1 LETTTSGHWAKLLRI
16 ATTIGLLGL
25 VLWFTP
31 LRATAG
37 VIRQANPWWLACA
50 IGTLS
55 FGMLVQVARWQLLL
69 DHSSVRFGQ
78 LLRIHLIG
86 TAAGFFL
93 PSSVAGDVVRTG
105 LLSREAGLLERSLIS
120 TLVSRLFGL
129 AALML
134 LAMAGAMLWPNPA
147 LRFAP
152 NRIAGIVAIASLA
165 CAYPAWRLWK
175 RVRRNHE
182 WWLAGPRWRKR
193 IHDGFEYLASL
204 RNPLLLGKVF
214 AYSLL
219 LQGCTLLS
227 GWMAFKS
234 LSAPVP
240 IAAAF
245 VFQSLLQLGSLAPL
259 TVGGI
264 GVREGLAMVLYH
276 GILQLPREQCL
287 AAMALGYV
295 ISTILCLPGIALFA
309 GLRQRPR

>member
-1 LETTTSGHWAKLLRI
+1 
-16 ATTIGLLGL
+16 
-25 VLWFTP
+25 
-31 LRATAG
+31 
-37 VIRQANPWWLACA
+37 
-50 IGTLS
+50 
-55 FGMLVQVARWQLLL
+55 MLVQVVRWKLLL
-69 DHSSVRFGQ
+69 DHPSVTVRQ

-120 TLVSRLFGL
+120 TLVARLFGL
-129 AALML
+129 ASLMI
-134 LAMAGAMLWPNPA
+134 LAMGGAMLWPNPA

-152 NRIAGIVAIASLA
+152 SQIALGLAIASLA
-165 CAYPAWRLWK
+165 GAYPAWRLWK
-175 RVRRNHE
+175 RIRRNHD

-193 IHDGFEYLASL
+193 VHDGFEYLASL

-219 LQGCTLLS
+219 LQACTLLS
-227 GWMAFKS
+227 GWMAFKA

-240 IAAAF
+240 VAAAF

-276 GILQLPREQCL
+276 GVLHLPREQCL

-309 GLRQRPR
+309 GLRKRPQ